1 MIKKP
6 AFPELR
12 EQAIALRRAGRS
24 RREIKEL
31 LGIGSNQTLNEALR
45 GEPPQPWTWR
55 PNAKDDLRA
64 KARELRSQGLAYHQI
79 ADQLGVSKGS
89 ISLWV
94 RDMPRPD
101 RLSYEECCK
110 RQAEA
115 VARYWA
121 AERLLREAGREAISA
136 AAAAQISTLSD
147 RETIIAGAVAYWCEG
162 GKNKPYR
169 RHDRVN
175 FINSDPVMIK
185 FFLRFLDVAGVPRD
199 QLTFR
204 IYVHESADVAAAQRF
219 WLDATQ
225 AQLGQFRR
233 PTLKRHNPRTVR
245 KNTGDDYHGCL
256 RIDILR
262 GRSLYRKIE
271 GWATAAMASVDSP
284 EDPAKGQRAIKSA
297 DECEE
302 LTSERAVP
310 RSEASA

>member
-1 MIKKP
+1 MIKKA

-24 RREIKEL
+24 RREIKDL

-79 ADQLGVSKGS
+79 VAELGVSKS
-89 ISLWV
+89 TVSNWV
-94 RDMPRPD
+94 SDMPRPD

-121 AERLLREAGREAISA
+121 AERPLREAGREAISA
-136 AAAAQISTLSD
+136 AAAAQINRLSD
-147 RETIIAGAVAYWCEG
+147 RETIIAGAIAYWCEG
-162 GKNKPYR
+162 AKNKPYR

-175 FINSDPVMIK
+175 FINSDAAMIT
-185 FFLRFLDVAGVPRD
+185 FFLRFLDVAGIPRD

-204 IYVHESADVAAAQRF
+204 IYLHESADVAAAQQF
-219 WLDATQ
+219 WLGVTRAHP
-225 AQLGQFRR
+225 AQFRS
-233 PTLKRHNPRTVR
+233 PTLKRHNPQTVR

-256 RIDILR
+256 RIDVLR
-262 GRSLYRKIE
+262 SADLYRMIE
-271 GWATAAMASVDSP
+271 GWASAAMAALDGPDGALPSP
-284 EDPAKGQRAIKSA
+284 GPSD
-297 DECEE
+297 
-302 LTSERAVP
+302 
-310 RSEASA
+310 